1 MTLVPVK
8 LTGVNPA
15 ALQVP
20 TPSTRVS
27 HFRFLFF
34 SLRSETKRNR
44 NRFASFSLRFAKLK
58 KKFFASFRFFLLQFF
73 TTCDLEGG
81 GGKATERLENRL
93 SREEM
98 LLLIYEK

>member
-58 KKFFASFRFFLLQFF
+58 KKFFTSFRFFSLQLFRFVSLQFF
-73 TTCDLEGG
+73 TT
-81 GGKATERLENRL
+81 
-93 SREEM
+93 REEI
-98 LLLIYEK
+98 LSLIYEK